1 MKNVLSIS
9 LWMAAVFVII
19 HPVFAQPNTAGKVV
33 SLYADPGDFVI
44 ELDARGRCG
53 SAFFQVPRSNANF
66 KELTAVALTAFST
79 GNTMTL
85 YVSSCNADRN
95 ILSHGAVH
103 RR

>member
-1 MKNVLSIS
+1 MKNVRNLVLS
-9 LWMAAVFVII
+9 MATVFVMI
-19 HPVFAQPNTAGKVV
+19 HPVVAQPNTAGKVV
-33 SLYADPGDFVI
+33 SLYADPNDFVI
-44 ELDARGRCG
+44 ELDTRGRCG

-79 GNTMTL
+79 GKTMTL

-103 RR
+103 R

>member
-1 MKNVLSIS
+1 MKNVRSVA

-33 SLYADPGDFVI
+33 TLYADPGDVVI
-44 ELDARGRCG
+44 ELDTKGRCG
-53 SAFFQVPRSNANF
+53 SAFFHVPRSNANF

-79 GNTMTL
+79 GKTMTL
-85 YVSSCNADRN
+85 FVASCNADRN

-103 RR
+103 R